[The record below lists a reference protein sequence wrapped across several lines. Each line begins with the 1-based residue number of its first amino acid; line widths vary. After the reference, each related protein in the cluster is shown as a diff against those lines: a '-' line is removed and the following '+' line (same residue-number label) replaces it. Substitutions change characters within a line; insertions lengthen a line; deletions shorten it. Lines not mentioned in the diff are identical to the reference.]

1 MISFF
6 LWVRRNEGRMEER
19 CLGAGRGNVSPIGEI
34 FLFRERR
41 DDCCVLEREVEYLK
55 TGFDTVARR

>member
-19 CLGAGRGNVSPIGEI
+19 CLGAGRGNVCQLAKYFYFAS
-34 FLFRERR
+34 